1 MKEEGLIRAVGMS
14 TKSVEGGKRTLALS
28 DIAMVTYNSSHTEES
43 PVIDLARRT
52 GKAIII
58 KKALN
63 SGHIA
68 HEPGGNELALE
79 FVLSKAGV
87 SSVIVGTINP
97 FHLRSNAHA
106 AANCQAESASNP
118 APG

>member
-1 MKEEGLIRAVGMS
+1 
-14 TKSVEGGKRTLALS
+14 
-28 DIAMVTYNSSHTEES
+28 MVTYNSSHTEES

-52 GKAIII
+52 GKAIIV